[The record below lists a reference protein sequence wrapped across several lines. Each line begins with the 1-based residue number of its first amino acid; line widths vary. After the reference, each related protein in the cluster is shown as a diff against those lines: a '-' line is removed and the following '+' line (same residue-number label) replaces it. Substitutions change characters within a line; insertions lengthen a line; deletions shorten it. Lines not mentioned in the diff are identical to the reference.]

1 MTLAEANLAD
11 DDSESWGDRRRVSV
25 RRGASLIILTLIVAL
40 ASFTVLTGLT
50 PIDPD
55 RNTTIV
61 LIVINLVLVGLL
73 VWLIGRELVR
83 IIAARRRGRAAAR
96 LHVRLVALF
105 ALVAALPAIMIAV
118 FASVTLNIGLDRWFE
133 IRTRTIINSS
143 LAIADAYVRENAANL
158 QGTTLAMSETLDNNR
173 TTFILDKTGFRALMT
188 RQAQGRALAH
198 AALIDSTGAF
208 VMQAETTASFAM
220 PIPPQE
226 AVDRAADGMPVMIEP
241 RLRNIVGAIIKL
253 RELEGLYLFTVRLV
267 DPQVIRAR
275 QIVGTNVGEYR
286 TLEANR
292 ATSQIAFGLLY
303 LGVTLVV
310 ILSAI
315 WTGIAVADRLVRPIR
330 QLIGAADEVKAGN
343 LRVTVPVRPE
353 DGDMANLGQT
363 FNEMVHRLDSQRNDL
378 LEANHQVDE
387 RRRFSEA
394 VLAGV
399 TAGVIG
405 IDEDGHITIAN
416 RAARRNLSIGGDA
429 IGKNLSHVLPRIGRV
444 FEIARRSGRPVFRDT
459 VTFIRGGTERTY
471 NVRITMEEA
480 GEDSEH
486 SWVVT
491 VDDISDLVQAQR
503 STAWADVARRIAH
516 EIKNPLTPIQLS
528 TERIQRRYGRK
539 LTEDREVFDQ
549 CTETI
554 IRQVDDI
561 KRMVDEFS
569 AFARMPK
576 PQMELSD
583 LRDVLREAT
592 FLVEV
597 SRDEIEFELALG
609 DDPLMG
615 TFDRRLLGQVFGN
628 LIKNAAEAIDTA
640 RGTEPDLKGAIRV
653 EAEHRGEMI
662 EVRVLDNGCGLPGA
676 DRQKLLEPYMTT
688 RVKGTG
694 LGLAIVRKIVE
705 EHAGGLGLHD
715 APARFHGGRGA
726 MIVIQLPA
734 RDVETPPARTNAEV
748 SDAS

>member
-1 MTLAEANLAD
+1 MTAAD
-11 DDSESWGDRRRVSV
+11 ASYTVDGSDRLTDRRRISV
-25 RRGASLIILTLIVAL
+25 RRGGALIVLTLIVAL
-40 ASFTVLTGLT
+40 TSFTMLTGLT

-55 RNTTIV
+55 RRTTMI
-61 LIVINLVLVGLL
+61 LILVNSVLVGLL
-73 VWLIGRELVR
+73 VWLIGRELAR

-96 LHVRLVALF
+96 LHVRLVGLF

-143 LAIADAYVRENAANL
+143 LAIADAYVRESAANL
-158 QGTTLAMSETLDNNR
+158 QGTTLAMAEALDANR
-173 TTFILDKTGFRALMT
+173 TSFILDKTGFRSLMT
-188 RQAQGRALAH
+188 RQARGRALAH
-198 AALIDSTGAF
+198 AALINSTGAF
-208 VMQAETTASFAM
+208 VMQADTTANFAM

-253 RELEGLYLFTVRLV
+253 RDLEGLYLFTVRLV

-275 QIVGTNVGEYR
+275 QIVGSNVGEYR
-286 TLEANR
+286 TLEASR
-292 ATSQIAFGLLY
+292 ATTQIAFGLLY

-343 LRVTVPVRPE
+343 LRVSVPVQPE
-353 DGDMANLGQT
+353 DGDIASLSQT
-363 FNEMVHRLDSQRNDL
+363 FNEMVFRLDRQRNEL
-378 LEANHQVDE
+378 LDASHQVDE
-387 RRRFSEA
+387 RRQFSEA

-405 IDEDGHITIAN
+405 VDEDGNVTIAN
-416 RAARRNLSIGGDA
+416 RAAQQNLTIGSDA
-429 IGKNLSHVLPRIGRV
+429 IGESLSQILPRIGRV

-459 VTFIRGGTERTY
+459 VTFIREGTERTY
-471 NVRITMEEA
+471 NVQITMEEA
-480 GEDSEH
+480 GEGRGH

-576 PQMELSD
+576 PQMEESD
-583 LRDVLREAT
+583 LREVLREAA

-597 SRDEIEFELALG
+597 SRDEIAFDLALG
-609 DDPLMG
+609 EEPLIG

-640 RGTEPDLKGAIRV
+640 RALEPDLKGAIRV
-653 EAEHRGEMI
+653 EAEQNGGMI
-662 EVRVLDNGCGLPGA
+662 EVRVLDNGCGLPST

-688 RVKGTG
+688 RDKGTG

-705 EHAGGLGLHD
+705 EHAGRIGLHD
-715 APARFHGGRGA
+715 APQRFHGGRGA
-726 MIVIQLPA
+726 MIVIELPA
-734 RDVETPPARTNAEV
+734 RDAEPPPVRKNAEV
-748 SDAS
+748 NDAI